1 MAQKT
6 IVVIEDDPRILRF
19 IQSGIK
25 LSGYKVETAS
35 SGEEGLDLVHV
46 HEPDLIILDIGL
58 PGIDGWEVLKQLR
71 LFSTVPVIILSA
83 RGEDIDKV
91 RGLKLGADDYLSKP
105 FNPDELTARIEAVMR
120 RTQKAV
126 IPAQDIKTYGEVTID
141 LGKHQITANGKAKKL
156 TRQDSLLLGYL
167 INNSGKVLTYED
179 ILNKVW
185 GSEYINDVQ
194 LLRTAVNRLRDKLC
208 ETPGQEMFIKN
219 IARVGYLFDPNIP
232 GT

>member
-25 LSGYKVETAS
+25 LSGYKVETAT

-71 LFSTVPVIILSA
+71 TFSSVPVIILSA

-91 RGLKLGADDYLSKP
+91 KGLKLGADDYLSKP

-120 RTQKAV
+120 RTQKA
-126 IPAQDIKTYGEVTID
+126 ITPSQDIKTYGEITID
-141 LGKHQITANGKAKKL
+141 LGKHQITANGKPKRL
-156 TRQDSLLLGYL
+156 TRQDSLLLSYL
-167 INNSGKVLTYED
+167 ISNNGKVLTYED

-194 LLRTAVNRLRDKLC
+194 LLRTAINRLRDKLC

-219 IARVGYLFDPNIP
+219 IARVGYLFDPDVPN
-232 GT
+232 T